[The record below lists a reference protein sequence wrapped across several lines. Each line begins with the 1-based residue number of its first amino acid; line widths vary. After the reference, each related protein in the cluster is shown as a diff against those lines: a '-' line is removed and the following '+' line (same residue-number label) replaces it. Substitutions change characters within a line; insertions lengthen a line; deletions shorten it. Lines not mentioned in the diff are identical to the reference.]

1 MLTIQDKNVCRVG
14 MLNRL
19 RAGWRPAMLMI
30 LIWAFF
36 LGQLAIFPIPVLG
49 VDLSSRNSI
58 PKPQDYFGHPL
69 GADQRLVSWRDAAA
83 YYQEIGRLSPR
94 VAVREVGKTTLGRPF
109 LLVQV
114 SGEQTIANLDRFQS
128 LQKRLYFQDH
138 KPGRNPYTLH
148 SKAQKEQL
156 FGEGKAVVVITC
168 SMHATEVGAAQ
179 MGPELVYRLASEDT
193 PKVKAVLDNVILLL
207 VANLNPDGQD
217 LVSDW
222 YQRYLGTPYEAG
234 SMPWLYHA
242 YTGHDNNRDAFM
254 FTQQETR
261 LLGEILYKEWF
272 PCIWVD
278 MHQQGST
285 GARMFVMPATD
296 PININVH
303 PLIYRLNGLFGH
315 AQGAALEEQGK
326 VGVIYNSTYTNFW
339 EGAMGWM
346 GWWHNQVGMLTEAA
360 SCRLASPTQQE
371 KSVMGQPPAG
381 PPPSREERRRI
392 AAEGGPLP
400 PPRDVLPRTEYP
412 RPWLGGTWS
421 LRDIVDYDHIAAM
434 AVLETAA
441 GIRRSLLEQIYHVN
455 QTTIAAFLKGMNG
468 GAEKKG
474 YASLPGGIQNKAGQI
489 GRVMPGSAGAGGT
502 PYAVVIPE
510 VQNDPPTVVK
520 MLRILERGGVI
531 VERARSSFTAA
542 DTEYP
547 AGTYVIRLAQV
558 FGRYAKDMLEPQTY
572 PEVRR
577 HPSLPPEPPYDV
589 SGWSLGMQMGV
600 DTVFID
606 EPFSASLELAA
617 GSLPFKG
624 ALYGDGGVYLIDARL
639 NDGFSVVN
647 RIFENNAEV
656 ARGIEGFSASFSGQR
671 GEKRFSPGSWII
683 RGIPREQVESLAHE
697 FGLEIY
703 AVAKAPQTDLMEVR
717 KPRIGL
723 YQPWQSNAD
732 EGWTR
737 WVLEQ
742 YGFDYTV
749 LHAQDLWAAGG
760 ASRKKYAIPD
770 EERSQWPPHV
780 ARHAPPAVSESSLAE
795 RFDVI
800 VFAHQE
806 PESILRGTDAS
817 NIPPFYR
824 AGIGLEGIRALNDF
838 VNKGGSLVAL
848 GDATGLLIREWPLA
862 VSNAVA
868 DVDAEDFLIP
878 GSIVRIQTDPR
889 HPLAWGMPA
898 ETTGYFRRNPVF
910 RLTAGFRDQS
920 VSIPVRYPND
930 RLRASGWVRG
940 GKYIAGLPAI
950 VQIDLSAGGGGRL
963 VLLGLRVQNRAQ
975 THGTFKIL
983 FNALL
988 GATD

>member
-1 MLTIQDKNVCRVG
+1 MVTIAAKEDFRMRSRFRNGGKRS
-14 MLNRL
+14 
-19 RAGWRPAMLMI
+19 ALMI
-30 LIWAFF
+30 LMGLLIWGQTVISHGSE
-36 LGQLAIFPIPVLG
+36 LGLDKGTRIRIPHP
-49 VDLSSRNSI
+49 R
-58 PKPQDYFGHPL
+58 DYFGHAV
-69 GADQRLVSWRDAAA
+69 GADRKLISWRDAAA

-94 VAVREVGKTTLGRPF
+94 VTVKEVGKSTLGRPF

-114 SGEQTIANLDRFQS
+114 SGEKTIADLSRFQS

-138 KPGRNPYTLH
+138 EPGRDPYSLH
-148 SKAQKEQL
+148 SKAQREQV
-156 FGEGKAVVVITC
+156 FEEGKVVVAITC

-179 MGPELVYRLASEDT
+179 MGPELVYRLAVEET
-193 PKVKAVLDNVILLL
+193 PEVKAVLDNVILLL

-222 YQRYLGTPYEAG
+222 YRRYLGTPYEAG

-261 LLGEILYKEWF
+261 LLGEVLYKEWF

-360 SCRLASPTQQE
+360 SCRLATPTRQE
-371 KSVMGQPPAG
+371 KAVLSRPPSG
-381 PPPSREERRRI
+381 PPPSREERRRF

-400 PPRDVLPRTEYP
+400 APRDVQPRTEYP

-441 GIRRSLLEQIYHVN
+441 GIRRRLLEQIYHIN
-455 QTTIAAFLKGMNG
+455 QTTIAGFLRGMK
-468 GAEKKG
+468 ADADKG
-474 YASLPGGIQNKAGQI
+474 YASLPEGIRKKDGQI
-489 GRVMPGSAGAGGT
+489 GRMMPGSAGAAGT
-502 PYAVVIPE
+502 PYAVVIPAI
-510 VQNDPPTVVK
+510 QNDPPTVVK
-520 MLRILERGGVI
+520 MLKILERGGVI
-531 VERARSSFTAA
+531 VERARSSFTAD

-600 DTVFID
+600 DSVFI
-606 EPFSASLELAA
+606 EAPFSASLEAVK
-617 GSLPFKG
+617 GLPLLQG
-624 ALYGDGGVYLIDARL
+624 RLHGNGGVYLIDARL
-639 NDGFSVVN
+639 NDGFSVIN
-647 RIFENNAEV
+647 RVFALHAEV
-656 ARGIEGFSASFSGQR
+656 ARAADGFSMSFSGR
-671 GEKRFSPGSWII
+671 AGEKRFSPGSWII
-683 RGIPREQVESLAHE
+683 QGIPREKMESLAYE
-697 FGLEIY
+697 FGLDIY
-703 AVAKAPQTDLMEVR
+703 ASPESPRITRKEVK
-717 KPRIGL
+717 KPRIGI

-749 LHAQDLWAAGG
+749 LHAQDLWASGG

-780 ARHAPPAVSESSLAE
+780 AEHAPAEVIDSSLAE

-800 VFAHQE
+800 VFAHQQ
-806 PESILRGTDAS
+806 PDGIVRGTDAS
-817 NIPPFYR
+817 NVPPLYR
-824 AGIGLEGIRALNDF
+824 GGIGREGLCALKEF
-838 VNKGGSLVAL
+838 VKGGGSLVAL
-848 GDATGLLIREWPLA
+848 GDATGLLTREWPLS

-868 DVDAEDFLIP
+868 DIDAENFLIP
-878 GSIVRIQTDPR
+878 GSIVRIQNDPR

-910 RLTAGFRDQS
+910 RLTEGFRDQS
-920 VSIPVRYPND
+920 VSIPIRYPND

-940 GKYIAGLPAI
+940 EKYIAGLPAV
-950 VQIDLSAGGGGRL
+950 VQVEFPSENGGRL

-975 THGTFKIL
+975 THGTFKVL
-983 FNALL
+983 FNALMMTT
-988 GATD
+988 AE